1 MLSRK
6 VCNLLDKYVYEHSLK
21 YHEAKALIER
31 ASLDF
36 MLNWTDSYKSLKYD
50 FDKSVTTLAELS
62 NKTCKDVHL
71 QIEKMYT
78 QMQKEIQQNASD

>member
-6 VCNLLDKYVYEHSLK
+6 VFNSLDKYVYDHNLK
-21 YHEAKALIER
+21 YHEAKALRER
-31 ASLDF
+31 ALLDF
-36 MLNWTDSYKSLKYD
+36 RLNWTDSYKSLKHD
-50 FDKSVTTLAELS
+50 FDESISTLAELS

-71 QIEKMYT
+71 QIEKMHT